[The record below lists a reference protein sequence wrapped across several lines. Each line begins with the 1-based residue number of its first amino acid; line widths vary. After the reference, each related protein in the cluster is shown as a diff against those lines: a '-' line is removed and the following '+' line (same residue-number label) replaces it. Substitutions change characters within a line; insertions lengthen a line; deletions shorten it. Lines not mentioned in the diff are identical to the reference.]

1 MSAAACRGD
10 LMPKPSSAPDP
21 AAVLVAAE
29 RGEADT
35 RPRSYHMP
43 MPAKDRQRS
52 ERHADP
58 GSLEELSAAIESG
71 AGMPAVARAAAR
83 ALDASVA
90 LIDRSSNV
98 LAVATASPDEERK
111 LLAGSSGAETVEL
124 RVADAAVGEL
134 RWRPRGDDE
143 PDAALLR
150 MVATLLGL
158 ELERSRSPEW
168 ATEEATGDFV
178 RALLGRKLTD
188 RSDIEARAAELGTD
202 LSRGTGVLIARAHP
216 HTAQA
221 GEWRARVL
229 TIAMRSIRAVGAGGL
244 AGEGN
249 QDGEAAEIVAIVPA
263 GDDER
268 LARAADGLVDEL
280 EEGLGGFSISVSRSR
295 LARDPGDLYR
305 AAQEALLAA
314 NVGEAEGKRLLAFED
329 TGAYRLLLPAMSEDP
344 AELERFYSETVEPLV
359 AYDEQYETEL
369 VGTIETYLENDGS
382 VAATAQQL
390 FTHRHTIRY
399 RLERA
404 RELSGHDVTSTE
416 GREKLG
422 LGLKAMRVLGIAS
435 PRGPADEPGTEAGRV
450 PPAETD

>member
-1 MSAAACRGD
+1 M
-10 LMPKPSSAPDP
+10 
-21 AAVLVAAE
+21 
-29 RGEADT
+29 T
-35 RPRSYHMP
+35 
-43 MPAKDRQRS
+43 AKEKRS

-58 GSLEELSAAIESG
+58 DSLEELSAAIESG
-71 AGMPAVARAAAR
+71 AGMPAVARAAGG

-111 LLAGSSGAETVEL
+111 LLAGGAGVETVEL

-134 RWRPRGDDE
+134 RWRPRGEDE

-150 MVATLLGL
+150 MVATLIGL

-168 ATEEATGDFV
+168 ATEEAAGDFV
-178 RALLGRKLTD
+178 RALLGRELTD
-188 RSDIEARAAELGTD
+188 RADIEARAAELGTD
-202 LSRGTGVLIARAHP
+202 LSRGTGVLIARAVP
-216 HTAQA
+216 HVAQT

-229 TIAMRSIRAVGAGGL
+229 AIAQRAVRAVSAAGLVGQGNQE
-244 AGEGN
+244 GEG
-249 QDGEAAEIVAIVPA
+249 AEVVAIVPA

-268 LARAADGLVDEL
+268 MARAAEGLAEEL
-280 EEGLGGFSISVSRSR
+280 EEGLNGFSVRVSRSR
-295 LARDPGDLYR
+295 PAADPGDLYR

-314 NVGEAEGKRLLAFED
+314 NVGEAEGRRVLAFED

-359 AYDEQYETEL
+359 AYDDQYETEL
-369 VGTIETYLENDGS
+369 VATVETYLDNDGN

-390 FTHRHTIRY
+390 YTHRHTIRY

-404 RELSGHDVTSTE
+404 RELCGHDVTSTE

-450 PPAETD
+450 PPAESE